1 MRIITNEGEEIN
13 SAEIGDNLKL
23 QVDVEPASKNLIFLS
38 FIRISSNAI
47 LTFEKRSGQGLN
59 DANSK

>member
-1 MRIITNEGEEIN
+1 VEGQLREEIT
-13 SAEIGDNLKL
+13 
-23 QVDVEPASKNLIFLS
+23 
-38 FIRISSNAI
+38 ISSNAI